1 MNDRIRW
8 GILSTAKIAETAFVP
23 SLRQTQRG
31 ELVAVAS
38 RDGARAQ
45 EFARRHNIP
54 HTFDGYDEMLASD
67 EIDAVYIPLP
77 NSMHAHWTQKAAAQG
92 KHVFCEK
99 PLGVSAAE
107 AQSMVDTCRE
117 AGVLLFEA
125 FVFLYHAKSLKLR
138 QMLSDGA
145 IGELVQMTASFTFP
159 LQRPTDNIRMN
170 RELGGG
176 NLMDVGCYPIAYARF
191 VFDEEPVAV
200 QAACR
205 MDPDYGVDT
214 RSSMILT
221 FSGDRH
227 AALQSGFDAPG
238 GQHAVIHGETGYITV
253 PQPCHPKEQ
262 DGFVVCRGDQEEAV
276 VVETGVSPFAPA
288 IEHFHECLLDDVEP
302 MATAAN
308 AVGTLRVIEAV
319 RESSDTGRR
328 IDLGSM

>member
-1 MNDRIRW
+1 MSDRIRW
-8 GILSTAKIAETAFVP
+8 GILSTAKIAETAFIP
-23 SLRQTQRG
+23 SLRQTRRG

-38 RDGARAQ
+38 RDPARAR
-45 EFARRHNIP
+45 EFAEKHDIP
-54 HTFDGYDEMLASD
+54 QSFDSYDDMLASD
-67 EIDAVYIPLP
+67 AIDAVYIPLP
-77 NSMHAHWTQKAAAQG
+77 NSLHAEWTEKAAAQG

-107 AQSMVDTCRE
+107 ARRMVDTCRA

-125 FVFLYHAKSLKLR
+125 FVFLYHPQSLRLR
-138 QMLSDGA
+138 QVLGEGA
-145 IGELVQMTASFTFP
+145 IGDLVQMTASFTFP
-159 LQRPTDNIRMN
+159 LERPTDNIRMN

-205 MDPDYGVDT
+205 MDPDYSVDT

-238 GQHAVIHGETGYITV
+238 GQRTVIHGETGYITV

-262 DGFVVCRGDQEEAV
+262 DGFVVCRGDREEAV
-276 VVETGVSPFAPA
+276 VVDAGVRPFAPA
-288 IEHFHECLLDDVEP
+288 IEHFHACLLDDVEP
-302 MATAAN
+302 IATAAN

-319 RESSDTGRR
+319 RESSATGRR
-328 IDLGSM
+328 VDLG

>member
-1 MNDRIRW
+1 
-8 GILSTAKIAETAFVP
+8 
-23 SLRQTQRG
+23 
-31 ELVAVAS
+31 
-38 RDGARAQ
+38 
-45 EFARRHNIP
+45 
-54 HTFDGYDEMLASD
+54 
-67 EIDAVYIPLP
+67 
-77 NSMHAHWTQKAAAQG
+77 
-92 KHVFCEK
+92 
-99 PLGVSAAE
+99 
-107 AQSMVDTCRE
+107 MVDTCRE

-191 VFDEEPVAV
+191 VFGEEPVAV

-262 DGFVVCRGDQEEAV
+262 DGFVVCRGDQEETV